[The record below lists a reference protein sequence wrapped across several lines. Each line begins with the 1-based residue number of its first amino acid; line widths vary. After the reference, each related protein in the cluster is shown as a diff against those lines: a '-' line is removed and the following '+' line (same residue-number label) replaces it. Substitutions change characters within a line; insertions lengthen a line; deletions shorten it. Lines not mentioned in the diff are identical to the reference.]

1 MPGGTGCHLIS
12 SGGGK
17 DQTCSE
23 CSVKRVMELL
33 SDRVVCSSCCAPI
46 CFTCEEILR
55 RGDGQKARMKEV
67 GREETGRRKAET
79 KGTGGGR
86 TKKIRE
92 TERLVKEY
100 FIHMSDCCLTHLGI
114 KLWCF

>member
-1 MPGGTGCHLIS
+1 MEREKVTL
-12 SGGGK
+12 
-17 DQTCSE
+17 
-23 CSVKRVMELL
+23 ELL
-33 SDRVVCSSCCAPI
+33 PVDI
-46 CFTCEEILR
+46 EIGEEILR

-86 TKKIRE
+86 TKKIGE

-100 FIHMSDCCLTHLGI
+100 FIHMSVLSDTSWPQTMVFLIPTNCS
-114 KLWCF
+114 F